1 MTDMEKLIEAAE
13 RGEVSGVKAILDR
26 HPDLANQRD
35 QSGATA
41 LHYAAFGGHRAV
53 AQELV
58 GRGADINARDA
69 RFSAT
74 PAGWAIEYLREM
86 GGFLGI
92 ELDDFAHA
100 IQRGDAEWA
109 ARFLRRF
116 PALRQASDST
126 GAPFKLLAEQAG
138 HAEIVRLF
146 A

>member
-1 MTDMEKLIEAAE
+1 MTDIEKLIEAAE
-13 RGEVSGVKAILDR
+13 RGDVGEVKVILER
-26 HPDLANQRD
+26 HPDLANQCD

-53 AQELV
+53 VQELV
-58 GRGADINARDA
+58 SRGADVNAKDT
-69 RFSAT
+69 RFGAT

-100 IQRGDAEWA
+100 IQRGDTEWV

-116 PALRQASDST
+116 PALREAQDIQ
-126 GAPFKLLAEQAG
+126 GVPFRKLAEQTG
-138 HAEIVRLF
+138 IPEIVQLF